1 MINKLL
7 YKIKPASG
15 ASNVLHILLNSLL
28 PIAVLLFVRLEVVYL
43 AIGVILISKWRM
55 FAVRPRYWLPN
66 LRSNLV
72 DIFVGLSVVGFM
84 YGTSTFWVQVLWM
97 LLYIVWLV
105 WLKPKSQQV
114 AVMAQALI
122 AQSVALVAFYGAYQ
136 GSQNNSL
143 VVYMLV
149 VWLVCYAS
157 ARHFLGAFD
166 EPLIRPITQIWAWF
180 GATMAWVTGHWLI
193 QYLFLPQL
201 ALILTVLGYG
211 LATMYYLDKN
221 DKLKA
226 TLKTQLIGVMGLLL
240 LIIIIFSDWKD
251 KTV

>member
-1 MINKLL
+1 MLNKLL
-7 YKIKPASG
+7 YKLRPTSG
-15 ASNVLHILLNSLL
+15 ASNVFHMLFNILLPL
-28 PIAVLLFVRLEVVYL
+28 AALLFVRLEVVYL
-43 AIGVILISKWRM
+43 AIGIVLLSKWRM

-66 LRSNLV
+66 LRSNLI
-72 DIFVGLSVVGFM
+72 DIFVGLSVIGFM
-84 YGTSTFWVQVLWM
+84 NGTSTLWVQLLWTAF
-97 LLYIVWLV
+97 YAFWLV

-122 AQSVALVAFYGAYQ
+122 AQTIVLVSFYGAYK
-136 GSQNNSL
+136 GSNNNAL
-143 VVYMLV
+143 LVYMLV
-149 VWLVCYAS
+149 VWVVCYAS
-157 ARHFLGAFD
+157 ARHFLGAFE
-166 EPLIRPITQIWAWF
+166 EPLIRPISQIWAWF
-180 GATMAWVTGHWLI
+180 GATMAWVTGHWVV

>member
-1 MINKLL
+1 MKNKIL
-7 YKIKPASG
+7 YKIRPTSG
-15 ASNVLHILLNSLL
+15 TSHILHLLLNTLL
-28 PIAVLLFVRLEVVYL
+28 PLAVLLFIRLEVVYL
-43 AIGVILISKWRM
+43 AVGIVLLSKWRM

-72 DIFVGLSVVGFM
+72 DIFVGLSVVAFM
-84 YGTSTFWVQVLWM
+84 NGTNTLWVQVVWT
-97 LLYIVWLV
+97 LLYVLWLV
-105 WLKPKSQQV
+105 WLKPKSQQI

-122 AQSVALVAFYGAYQ
+122 AQTVVLIAFYGAFKGDTGNALLMY
-136 GSQNNSL
+136 
-143 VVYMLV
+143 VLV

-166 EPLIRPITQIWAWF
+166 EPLIRPISQIWAWF
-180 GATMAWVTGHWLI
+180 GAMMAWVTGHWLV
-193 QYLFLPQL
+193 QYLFLPQI
-201 ALILTVLGYG
+201 ALVLTVLGYG

-221 DKLKA
+221 DKLKS
-226 TLKTQLIGVMGLLL
+226 TLKTQLIGVTGLLL

>member
-1 MINKLL
+1 MKDKIL
-7 YKIKPASG
+7 YKLRPTSG
-15 ASNVLHILLNSLL
+15 ASHIVHMLFNTML
-28 PIAVLLFVRLEVVYL
+28 PLAALLFVRLEVVYL
-43 AIGVILISKWRM
+43 AIGVVLLSKWRM

-66 LRSNLV
+66 LRSNLI
-72 DIFVGLSVVGFM
+72 DIFVGLSVIGFM
-84 YGTSTFWVQVLWM
+84 NGTSTFWVQILWTVF
-97 LLYIVWLV
+97 YAFWLV

-122 AQSVALVAFYGAYQ
+122 AQTIVLISFYGAY
-136 GSQNNSL
+136 GGNNSNAL
-143 VVYMLV
+143 FVYMIV
-149 VWLVCYAS
+149 VWVVCYAS
-157 ARHFLGAFD
+157 ARHFLGAFE
-166 EPLIRPITQIWAWF
+166 EPLIRPISHIWAWF
-180 GATMAWVTGHWLI
+180 GATMAWVTGHWVV
-193 QYLFLPQL
+193 QYLFLPQI

-226 TLKTQLIGVMGLLL
+226 ATRSQLIGFMGLLM

>member
-1 MINKLL
+1 MKNKLL
-7 YKIKPASG
+7 YKLRPTSG
-15 ASNVLHILLNSLL
+15 TSHIVHLLLNTLL
-28 PIAVLLFVRLEVVYL
+28 PLAVLLFVRLDVVYL
-43 AIGVILISKWRM
+43 AIGVVLLSKWRM

-66 LRSNLV
+66 LRSNMV

-84 YGTSTFWVQVLWM
+84 DGTSTFWVQVLWTVF
-97 LLYIVWLV
+97 YGFWLV

-122 AQSVALVAFYGAYQ
+122 AQTIVLIAFYGAFR
-136 GSQNNSL
+136 GNSDNAL
-143 VVYMLV
+143 LIYMLV

-157 ARHFLGAFD
+157 ARHFLGAFE

-180 GATMAWVTGHWLI
+180 GATMAWVTGHWVV

-226 TLKTQLIGVMGLLL
+226 ALKTQLLGVMGLLL